1 MNEFPPRPADVSETL
16 YATCLAVTDKRPRTV
31 IMHILKHGFITTE
44 ELKTLYGYNH
54 PPRAAADVRDQG
66 IPLATTRIK
75 DSAGRNIG
83 AYRFDTSAVV
93 GGRVGGRKAFPKLFK
108 DQLVARY
115 GARSMMTNE
124 PLEARYLQIDH
135 RIPYAVAG
143 ESGEGVEEYMLLD
156 ASAQRAKSWSCENC
170 KNFLEIKDPSICRG
184 CFWAFP
190 ENYSHIAM
198 RQERRLDI
206 VWSGSEV
213 ASFEALAEQAGKRRL
228 SPQELV
234 KQAITAF
241 LGRRE

>member
-1 MNEFPPRPADVSETL
+1 MSDFPPRPDDVSKEL
-16 YATCLAVTDKRPRTV
+16 YETCLAVTARRPRTV
-31 IMHILKHGFITTE
+31 IKHILEHGFITTE

-66 IPLATTRIK
+66 VQLSTTRIK
-75 DSAGRNIG
+75 DSTGRSIG
-83 AYRFDTSAVV
+83 AYRFDASAIV

-108 DQLVARY
+108 KQLIARY
-115 GARSMMTNE
+115 GARSMLTNE

-143 ESGEGVEEYMLLD
+143 DSGEGVEEYMLLD

-170 KNFLEIKDPSICRG
+170 KNFLEIKDPSICSG

-190 ENYSHIAM
+190 ENYTHVAM
-198 RQERRLDI
+198 RAERRLDV
-206 VWSGSEV
+206 VWSGADV
-213 ASFEALAEQAGKRRL
+213 AHFETFKKESDKRNI

-234 KQAITAF
+234 KQIIATF
-241 LGRRE
+241 LGRRK